1 MMSAQLR
8 NAVIVLVALI
18 AANFAYDDYLFRSAT
33 HDVIVETFRISAA
46 DACHSNARNQKI
58 TASQA
63 AWRNPASMKLVI
75 GKSNLD
81 VYFWQ
86 IDSLMWNAKY
96 KNPYMLIVADEN
108 RSYILCEYDILN
120 RRASVHRM

>member
-1 MMSAQLR
+1 MSVQFR

-18 AANFAYDDYLFRSAT
+18 ALNFVYDEYLFRSAA
-33 HDVIVETFRISAA
+33 HDVIVETFRTSAA
-46 DACHSNARNQKI
+46 DACHSNAQNQNI
-58 TASQA
+58 TASHA
-63 AWRNPASMKLVI
+63 AWRNPASLKLVI

-108 RSYILCEYDILN
+108 PSYILCEYDILH
-120 RRASVHRM
+120 RTASVQRM

>member
-1 MMSAQLR
+1 MTAQLR
-8 NAVIVLVALI
+8 NAVIAVVALF
-18 AANFAYDDYLFRSAT
+18 AANFAYDQYLFRAAA
-33 HDVIVETFRISAA
+33 HDVIVETFQARAA
-46 DACHSNARNQKI
+46 DACYSNAKTQNINGSI
-58 TASQA
+58 T

-86 IDSLMWNAKY
+86 IDSAMWNAKY
-96 KNPYMLIVADEN
+96 KNPYMLLVADDN
-108 RSYILCEYDILN
+108 PSYVLCEYDILH